1 MKSNKYSDKK
11 IKAELVNEVEK
22 CYYLIIDKLNKEEIL
37 FEDHVLMNLTKNYIE
52 KIQTIIDLSYLG
64 RGESISILTRA
75 SIETYVSIIHILNG
89 DTEKLAT
96 SYYLNQKIQ
105 VIRTIIR
112 SSDSEIILKPE
123 ELNQLQKISSSIN
136 SYKDYLKYY
145 EDKWF
150 SLFEA
155 NPNKIAE
162 YKRKW
167 YSLDW
172 KIKSFTQLMQH
183 IGIKK
188 NIVNFYYGLTSI
200 DVHGMSGIVIIE
212 ENIMTWCMYP
222 NKVDTFFGI
231 LLNK

>member
-96 SYYLNQKIQ
+96 SYY
-105 VIRTIIR
+105 
-112 SSDSEIILKPE
+112 
-123 ELNQLQKISSSIN
+123 
-136 SYKDYLKYY
+136 
-145 EDKWF
+145 
-150 SLFEA
+150 
-155 NPNKIAE
+155 
-162 YKRKW
+162 
-167 YSLDW
+167 
-172 KIKSFTQLMQH
+172 
-183 IGIKK
+183 
-188 NIVNFYYGLTSI
+188 
-200 DVHGMSGIVIIE
+200 
-212 ENIMTWCMYP
+212 
-222 NKVDTFFGI
+222 
-231 LLNK
+231 